1 MTNFS
6 VGVTVRATQS
16 RKRGGSISMNLP
28 EGMQRKR
35 TLMRLFQIGSKLEG
49 GSENVGQYRC

>member
-1 MTNFS
+1 
-6 VGVTVRATQS
+6 
-16 RKRGGSISMNLP
+16 MNLP